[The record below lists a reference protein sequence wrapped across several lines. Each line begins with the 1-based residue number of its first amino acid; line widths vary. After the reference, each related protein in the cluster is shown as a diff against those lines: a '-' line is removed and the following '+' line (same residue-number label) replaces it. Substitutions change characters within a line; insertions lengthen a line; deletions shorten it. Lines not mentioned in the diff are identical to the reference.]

1 MSLRVSQPAA
11 EGVYQGSKWLKYQVL
26 CDGEEMRSLFER
38 LNPFWIYPLTG
49 LVSIEQIPMKQET
62 FLSEYASWIEGL
74 KAGKIPS
81 DAELRRLLACAF
93 TAEPDALWLQEV
105 PGNRYLVKISK
116 PLIQV
121 QAHSFSY
128 SSADGEYRPL
138 SMGTEAIFW
147 GVQFSFPQI
156 YQDAK
161 TMELLEIEA
170 SPNRDL
176 FIKIREWVR
185 DATRP
190 TPFIADGKR
199 TNSPIRIG
207 KNCFSWIHAH
217 PQLPQKGIAIHA
229 G

>member
-1 MSLRVSQPAA
+1 MSLRVSQLAA

-26 CDGEEMRSLFER
+26 CDAEEMRSLFER

-49 LVSIEQIPMKQET
+49 LISLEQIPMKQEE

-74 KAGKIPS
+74 KAGIVPS
-81 DAELRRLLACAF
+81 DAQLRKVLACAF
-93 TAEPDALWLQEV
+93 TAEPESLWLQEV
-105 PGNRYLVKISK
+105 PGSRYLVKISK
-116 PLIQV
+116 PVIQL

-128 SSADGEYRPL
+128 SSADGQFRPL
-138 SMGTEAIFW
+138 SMGTESIFW

-217 PQLPQKGIAIHA
+217 PQLAQKGISIHA